1 MTSPSLPIGPG
12 SVIEERYRILDI
24 LAVGGSGTVYR
35 AIDGATEEPVALKLM
50 HAAHQEEDS
59 ERKRFLREAK
69 IVSELEHDHI
79 VPLLDWGH
87 TDGGLPYL
95 VFPLLEGRPLSK
107 RLERHDPIDP
117 IEAGEL
123 AIQTLEALEALHR
136 RGIAHRDIKPANIFL
151 EQTAQGETVRLLD
164 FGLAKGGGGQANDV
178 TRMGAVVGT
187 PRYMAPEQ
195 ARGERVGPAA
205 DIYAMGL
212 VLCEMVTG
220 EPLVTSKADLEI
232 YVAHGSDRALK
243 LPAAVAGTAFGPI
256 VQRAISKQPQA
267 RYRTA
272 TQMLADVE
280 AATATLAAGDGG
292 AGPAELEVTQ
302 RRRGTGSAL
311 LSVPNETSERLR
323 SVFNRLAATA
333 KDAAGAEW
341 DDDPASSS
349 DVPDDRPTIRQS
361 VPQAQASLPI
371 ALVRRIPPPEDEAD

>member
-107 RLERHDPIDP
+107 RLVRHDPIDP

-136 RGIAHRDIKPANIFL
+136 RGIAQLQLHTTDVGFVLDI
-151 EQTAQGETVRLLD
+151 G
-164 FGLAKGGGGQANDV
+164 
-178 TRMGAVVGT
+178 
-187 PRYMAPEQ
+187 
-195 ARGERVGPAA
+195 
-205 DIYAMGL
+205 
-212 VLCEMVTG
+212 
-220 EPLVTSKADLEI
+220 
-232 YVAHGSDRALK
+232 
-243 LPAAVAGTAFGPI
+243 
-256 VQRAISKQPQA
+256 
-267 RYRTA
+267 
-272 TQMLADVE
+272 
-280 AATATLAAGDGG
+280 
-292 AGPAELEVTQ
+292 
-302 RRRGTGSAL
+302 
-311 LSVPNETSERLR
+311 
-323 SVFNRLAATA
+323 
-333 KDAAGAEW
+333 
-341 DDDPASSS
+341 
-349 DVPDDRPTIRQS
+349 
-361 VPQAQASLPI
+361 
-371 ALVRRIPPPEDEAD
+371 